1 MDGVFKK
8 QDEIIQV
15 FGEKLGK
22 TRGLTGD
29 PSAGWK
35 APTLRDLIAEIE
47 ANEDDATSRG
57 IRPPPR
63 KCYQLIVEE
72 APHLRMLGTLNDLY
86 NPDSAQYV
94 GRFTNGDVT
103 QYVTKADWSTAKLTK
118 DGLST
123 TENRFIECPTAGG
136 YRKTRRRRGHF
147 RSKRKSR
154 RT

>member
-1 MDGVFKK
+1 MDGVFQK
-8 QDEIIQV
+8 QDILIQGW
-15 FGEKLGK
+15 GEGRNM
-22 TRGLTGD
+22 RGLTGNNT
-29 PSAGWK
+29 SGWK
-35 APTLRDLIAEIE
+35 APTLRDLIAEIG

-72 APHLRMLGTLNDLY
+72 APHLRTLGTLNSWTTD
-86 NPDSAQYV
+86 NSFQYV
-94 GRFTNGDVT
+94 GKFTNGDVT
-103 QYVTKADWSTAKLTK
+103 QYVTQADWPSVKLNK

-123 TENRFIECPTAGG
+123 TENRFVECPAAGG